1 MIKFNKPTN
10 LNGSELLEEL
20 NAAGVKI
27 TEKPYL
33 DDNGDLWLQID
44 AKDEVK
50 AKTVVNAHNGN
61 TVAPALS
68 SREAILAKLGLTA
81 EEAAI
86 LLS

>member
-1 MIKFNKPTN
+1 MIKFNKPIN

-27 TEKPYL
+27 IEKPYL

-61 TVAPALS
+61 TVAPGLN